1 MEEKCKTEKE
11 LFQDLG
17 LIYNKLE
24 QIRNPDFGTVLKNV
38 LKVMAAILII
48 QAIFLIG
55 FLCLGALF
63 GTAITSYLIAAFG
76 SLFHSINSIQP
87 TPTIGPYNFILQ
99 LI

>member
-1 MEEKCKTEKE
+1 MDQTKQGKE

-24 QIRNPDFGTVLKNV
+24 QIRNPDFGTVFKNV
-38 LKVMAAILII
+38 LKVMAAILLI
-48 QAIFLIG
+48 QAILMIG

-63 GTAITSYLIAAFG
+63 WTAITSSLIAAFG